1 MYLLD
6 CIRSGAAGI
15 IPGVDLIDLLV
26 RVYEAEAR
34 GESALA
40 DERLREIL
48 PMLVFEMQHSI
59 DHYNACAKLKTVQRG
74 VLKYEKSAPA
84 CRLARRRL
92 ADAAPT
98 ASRRPRPRRGRVR
111 ASADGHPRRIEGLRE
126 PQRLSQQL
134 STLLAAEIVSGRIG
148 VGEAFPSSE
157 EIVTRFGVSRTV
169 ARETVQALAMLGM
182 VNIQHGKRT
191 EVCPPRTGTS

>member
-6 CIRSGAAGI
+6 CIRIGAAGI

-59 DHYNACAKLKTVQRG
+59 DHYNACAKHVLVQRG
-74 VLKYEKSAPA
+74 VLEHDGL
-84 CRLARRRL
+84 RVARRRHS
-92 ADAAPT
+92 ATP
-98 ASRRPRPRRGRVR
+98 RGRCSNGISP
-111 ASADGHPRRIEGLRE
+111 AL
-126 PQRLSQQL
+126 Q
-134 STLLAAEIVSGRIG
+134 LAAGG
-148 VGEAFPSSE
+148 VG
-157 EIVTRFGVSRTV
+157 VG
-169 ARETVQALAMLGM
+169 
-182 VNIQHGKRT
+182 
-191 EVCPPRTGTS
+191 